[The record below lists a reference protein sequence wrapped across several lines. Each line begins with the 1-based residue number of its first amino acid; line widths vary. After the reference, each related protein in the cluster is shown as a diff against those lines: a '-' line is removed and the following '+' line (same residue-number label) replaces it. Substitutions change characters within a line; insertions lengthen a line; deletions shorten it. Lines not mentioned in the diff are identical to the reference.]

1 MVKPS
6 SWIEISKSA
15 LRDNIRLLKRIIGPR
30 VEFCSVVKANAYG
43 HGLAEFVPLAEQCG
57 VRSFGV
63 FSAEE
68 AASLVACRTRDSD
81 VMIMGALDKADVG
94 WAVENGLSFWV
105 FDLDRLEIANKAASR
120 CGKPARIHLEL
131 ETGMYRL
138 GLSSRSFSAALRRIR
153 RRQEQ
158 FVLEGICSH
167 LAGAE
172 SSANNHRISAQIQK
186 FQELTAPVDAREA
199 GRFKRH
205 LCGSAAGL
213 LFSTARGDSV
223 RFGIAQYGFW
233 PSLETKMNYLK
244 GKNPRGKARLE
255 RVMSWRSRLMDVKNV
270 PKGKFVGYG
279 NTFLTTRKTRIAA
292 VPAGYH
298 HGLER
303 NQSNLG
309 HVLVR
314 GFRCPI
320 VGIINMNMMS
330 VDITHLPDARVGDE
344 VVIIGR
350 QGQDEITVGEFGNRT
365 NDLNYETLA
374 RLDPKLK
381 RFIVD

>member
-6 SWIEISKSA
+6 SWIEISKSN
-15 LRDNIRLLKRIIGPR
+15 LRDNIRVLKRIIGPG

-68 AASLVACRTRDSD
+68 AASLVACRTTDSD
-81 VMIMGALDKADVG
+81 VMIMGALDKADIG
-94 WAVENGLSFWV
+94 WAVENGLCFWV
-105 FDLDRLEIANKAASR
+105 FDLGRLEAAEKAAAR
-120 CGKPARIHLEL
+120 CGRPARVHLEL

-138 GLSSRSFSAALRRIR
+138 GLTPRAFAAALRHIAR
-153 RRQEQ
+153 RPELL
-158 FVLEGICSH
+158 VLEGICSH

-172 SSANNHRISAQIQK
+172 SSANNHRISSQIQT
-186 FQELTAPVDAREA
+186 FQEITDPIDAREL
-199 GRFKRH
+199 GGFKRH

-213 LFSTARGDSV
+213 LFPAARGDSV

-233 PSLETKMNYLK
+233 PSLETKMTFLK
-244 GKNPRGKARLE
+244 GKKSQGKDRLK
-255 RVMSWRSRLMDVKNV
+255 RVMSWHSRLMDVKYA
-270 PKGKFVGYG
+270 PAGKFVGYG

-298 HGLER
+298 HGMER

-309 HVLVR
+309 HLLVR

-330 VDITHLPDARVGDE
+330 VDITHVPDARVGDE
-344 VVIIGR
+344 VVIIGH
-350 QGQDEITVGEFGNRT
+350 QGADEITVGEFGNRT

-374 RLDPKLK
+374 RLGANLT
-381 RFIVD
+381 RIVVD